1 MSSTTTKDWFENW
14 FDSKYYHLL
23 YKDRNDS
30 EAEFFISNLLKYL
43 QPEANSR
50 FLDLACGRGRHS
62 VMLNKHG
69 HKVIGVDLSKN
80 SIEFAKQYQN
90 DALTFE
96 VHDMREMYY
105 PEAFDYVF
113 NLFTSF
119 GYFNEDLE
127 NLNTLISVKNS
138 LKRGGRLVIDF
149 FNAEKVKQSLVRN
162 ETKVVDG
169 ITFNLEREI
178 VNGKVIKHIRFEDEG
193 NSYHFT
199 EQVQLIDLDKFT
211 DLFEQ
216 ANLQV
221 SDVFGSYKLD
231 DYDENTSDR
240 LILIVS
246 KL

>member
-1 MSSTTTKDWFENW
+1 MEGTATTYWFENW
-14 FDSKYYHLL
+14 FDSKYYHIL

-43 QPEANSR
+43 QPQANSR

-80 SIEFAKQYQN
+80 SIEFAKQFEN
-90 DALTFE
+90 EALTFE

-138 LKRGGRLVIDF
+138 LKRGGVLVIDF
-149 FNAEKVKQSLVRN
+149 FNAEKVKNTLVQK
-162 ETKVVDG
+162 EQKIIDG
-169 ITFNLEREI
+169 ITFNIEREI
-178 VNGKVIKHIRFEDEG
+178 VNNKVIKHILFEDEG
-193 NSYHFT
+193 NSYHFS
-199 EQVQLIDLDKFT
+199 EQVQLIDLDKFS
-211 DLFEQ
+211 DLLEQ
-216 ANLQV
+216 ARLQLT
-221 SDVFGSYKLD
+221 DIFGNYQL
-231 DYDENTSDR
+231 EPFEETTSDR